1 MGNLASMWLHRADG
15 DVVRGLPNTRRVMPY
30 MMRTRTESVV
40 YFEYEAS
47 LVKTDRFISDWNQ
60 ANPLHRIDAFHVFAW
75 AVREAITRNPSMN
88 RFVAG
93 GRLYQRKGL
102 WFSYAVKQK
111 LETGAPLVVVK
122 RRVDTDETFGE
133 MVVGIQ
139 EVQASTIGPER
150 STVDRELGL
159 LLAFPSFVR
168 RVIFAALRVLDR
180 FGMLPGAFIEKDPMY
195 TSVFLGNLASLGMPA
210 IYHHL
215 YEYGTC
221 GMFCAMG
228 RPATDAGSPTSGPDR
243 RRSMTMRFTFDER
256 CEDGLAA
263 WFTLRRIKQVLED
276 PQGSGIAIEALPV
289 GTAAVESD
297 VPQEMA
303 PVQS

>member
-1 MGNLASMWLHRADG
+1 MWLHRADG

-30 MMRTRTESVV
+30 MMRTRTESAV
-40 YFEYEAS
+40 YFEYDAS
-47 LVKTDRFISDWNQ
+47 LVKTDRFISDWNRL
-60 ANPLHRIDAFHVFAW
+60 NPLHRIDAFQVFAW
-75 AVREAITRNPSMN
+75 AVREAIMRNPSMN

-102 WFSYAVKQK
+102 WFSYAVKLK

-133 MVVGIQ
+133 MVAGIR
-139 EVQASTIGPER
+139 EVQATSTAPEK

-159 LLAFPSFVR
+159 LLAFPSFIR
-168 RVIFAALRVLDR
+168 RLIFLALRTFDR
-180 FGMLPGAFIEKDPMY
+180 FGMLPRGFIDKDPMY

-210 IYHHL
+210 VYHHL

-228 RPATDAGSPTSGPDR
+228 RPVTEPGSPTSGPDR
-243 RRSMTMRFTFDER
+243 RRTMTMRFTFDER

-276 PQGSGIAIEALPV
+276 PVGSGILVEAVSAPDP
-289 GTAAVESD
+289 GTPGAPAAA
-297 VPQEMA
+297 PEMA

>member
-1 MGNLASMWLHRADG
+1 
-15 DVVRGLPNTRRVMPY
+15 
-30 MMRTRTESVV
+30 
-40 YFEYEAS
+40 
-47 LVKTDRFISDWNQ
+47 
-60 ANPLHRIDAFHVFAW
+60 
-75 AVREAITRNPSMN
+75 
-88 RFVAG
+88 
-93 GRLYQRKGL
+93 
-102 WFSYAVKQK
+102 
-111 LETGAPLVVVK
+111 VVK
-122 RRVDTDETFGE
+122 HRVDTDETFGA
-133 MVVGIQ
+133 MVAGIQ
-139 EVQASTIGPER
+139 AMQADTVGPGR

-159 LLAFPSFVR
+159 LLKFPSFVR
-168 RVIFAALRVLDR
+168 RIIFFGLRTLDR
-180 FGMLPGAFIEKDPMY
+180 FGMLPRAFIDKDPMY

-228 RPATDAGSPTSGPDR
+228 RPTTDAGTPTSGPDR
-243 RRSMTMRFTFDER
+243 RRSMNMRFTFDER

-276 PQGSGIAIEALPV
+276 PQGSGVVIEALDEATGAMAEP
-289 GTAAVESD
+289 D